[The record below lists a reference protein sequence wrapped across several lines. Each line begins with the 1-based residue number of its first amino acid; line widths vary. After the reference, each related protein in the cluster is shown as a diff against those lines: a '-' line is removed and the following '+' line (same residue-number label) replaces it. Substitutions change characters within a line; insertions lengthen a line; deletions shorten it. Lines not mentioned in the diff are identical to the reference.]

1 MSLIITKTENKV
13 NYLYK
18 FFSNFYKE
26 NEELTIYYGLDS
38 SPRDYKGNKIVKKEK
53 IRLNKKDILDLLYFL
68 EPYQQKG
75 YGVFFTPSAIRGY
88 SRGKSGVTRVS
99 CLFADF
105 DIKNL
110 PTSERRAKK
119 TEIMHSLSNAKLT
132 PSKIIETCNGLHCY
146 WFNNEISVDMF
157 YEHQNGFHNYLEQK
171 VLPKGIICDPQ
182 AKAINNLL
190 RVPTFFHVKDMNNPF
205 LISEIISNDKI
216 FSLSELKT
224 EKCVKEQT
232 KSSKIEHCED
242 IHENINPLERERET
256 PGPRPVS
263 LSHIID
269 NIHIPETYF
278 NKELKVNL
286 FDGKEFF
293 YFISKYDLRDILNIK
308 HGKEKQTYCHCPFHD
323 DANASA
329 IISKNDNDG
338 WGLYCFS
345 SNCSEGGKYLKVID
359 ILKKSLNVNDDRQLT
374 KILCE
379 KLNVSLNKRYSEFVA
394 ARIKNNKY
402 QIKNLGRYPHL
413 RSIATDD
420 VMRIFYFVL
429 DKFKKHSTSNDYLL
443 VDGNPCIFQGM
454 SNISKE
460 TGIDID
466 KCNKIVNLLC
476 LLKFFKKISF
486 KKIPK
491 QFVPET
497 INGSK
502 YDTQITYLSLPDYT
516 KDFKREANE
525 DAYFLIQNGIKS
537 YTFISKKNVLNN
549 LGKNYFNRCFSDNNW
564 SISIHVEA
572 ELTYETI
579 STYKCN
585 EGFIDFSKDIMPTI
599 KATPP
604 NRKPRGSSLISF
616 LKRNVELDFENKKG

>member
-1 MSLIITKTENKV
+1 MNLIITKTENKV

-38 SPRDYKGNKIVKKEK
+38 APLNHNGKKTILNKK

-75 YGVFFTPSAIRGY
+75 YGVFFTPNAIKGY

-105 DIKNL
+105 DIKDL
-110 PTSERRAKK
+110 SSSERRIKK
-119 TEIMHSLSNAKLT
+119 TEIMNCLSKAKLT
-132 PSKIIETCNGLHCY
+132 PSKIVETCHGLHCY
-146 WFNNEISVDMF
+146 WFNNEVSVDMF
-157 YEHQNGFHNYLEQK
+157 YERQNGFYNYLEQK
-171 VLPKGIICDPQ
+171 VLPKGIVCDPQ
-182 AKAINNLL
+182 AKSINNLL
-190 RVPTFFHVKDMNNPF
+190 RVPTFFHVKDMNSPF
-205 LISEIISNDKI
+205 LISEIVSNDKF

-224 EKCVKEQT
+224 EKCVKEQS
-232 KSSKIEHCED
+232 KSSKIGSCD
-242 IHENINPLERERET
+242 DKRANINPTEREKKEESQH
-256 PGPRPVS
+256 PIS

-269 NIHIPETYF
+269 NIRIPETYF

-286 FDGKEFF
+286 FDGKDFF
-293 YFISKYDLRDILNIK
+293 YFLSEYDLRDILNIR
-308 HGKEKQTYCHCPFHD
+308 HGKEKQTYCRCPFHD

-329 IISKNDNDG
+329 IISQNDNG
-338 WGLYCFS
+338 KWAIYCFS
-345 SNCSEGGKYLKVID
+345 SNCPEGGKYLKVID
-359 ILKKSLNVNDDRQLT
+359 VLKKSLNINNDKQLT

-379 KLNVSLNKRYSEFVA
+379 KLNVSLNKRHSEFVTS
-394 ARIKNNKY
+394 RIKNNKY

-420 VMRIFYFVL
+420 VMRIFYFIL

-466 KCNKIVNLLC
+466 KANKIVNLLC

-491 QFVPET
+491 QFVPKT

-516 KDFKREANE
+516 KYFKKEANE
-525 DAYFLIQNGIKS
+525 DAYFLIQNGVKS
-537 YTFISKKNVLNN
+537 YNFVSKKNVLNK
-549 LGKNYFNRCFSDNNW
+549 LGKNYFNRCFSDSNW

-572 ELTYETI
+572 ELTYETM

-585 EGFIDFSKDIMPTI
+585 EGFIDFSKDITPTV
-599 KATPP
+599 KLTPP

-616 LKRNVELDFENKKG
+616 LKKNIEIDFGRKE